1 MTAEALK
8 PYVYYKP
15 VATPMHY
22 FYASELAEILYAA
35 GYCSMQNKP
44 HKALVAYMLKDDEP
58 LFYNTRKGL
67 RRVYPNG
74 LSMVNK
80 MIEYLDHKRQKDMA
94 DKFSLEA
101 SMDKQFKIQ
110 YKKDHDKRILSS
122 V

>member
-1 MTAEALK
+1 MTAEAPK
-8 PYVYYKP
+8 SYVYYKL
-15 VATPMHY
+15 VMTSMHD
-22 FYASELAEILYAA
+22 FYATELAEILYAA
-35 GYCSMQNKP
+35 GYCSMQDKP

-67 RRVYPNG
+67 RRVYPSG

-80 MIEYLDHKRQKDMA
+80 MIEYLDHKRRQDMA

-110 YKKDHDKRILSS
+110 YKKDHDKRISPS